1 MITLLTKMTNQ
12 NINET
17 LITRLSQQQR
27 DYWLLIAG
35 IALLAGLCI
44 GCCQAKRV
52 VTAVWAKHVY

>member
-17 LITRLSQQQR
+17 LITRFSQQQR
-27 DYWLLIAG
+27 DHWMLIAG

-44 GCCQAKRV
+44 GCC
-52 VTAVWAKHVY
+52 